1 MNQESPATSMA
12 HSTASV
18 KIIMENLNS
27 HQLKL
32 IFTAVRKYQKGMI
45 GNPTC
50 RKQYRELNEILDIL
64 QPYAYGSSYLEW
76 DNEGI

>member
-1 MNQESPATSMA
+1 MKVSE
-12 HSTASV
+12 H
-18 KIIMENLNS
+18 LDS

-32 IFTAVRKYQKGMI
+32 IFTAVRKYQKSMI

>member
-1 MNQESPATSMA
+1 
-12 HSTASV
+12 
-18 KIIMENLNS
+18 MENFDS

-50 RKQYRELNEILDIL
+50 RTLYRELNEILDTL
-64 QPYAYGSSYLEW
+64 QPYAYGSSYLDTE
-76 DNEGI
+76 NVYR